1 MAETVLSRS
10 YGRIEGTVRTS
21 VVRWAA
27 LAGVVG
33 PPLFGAGIVLAT
45 LLQYDFLRGLGWHP
59 IDASPVPYPSALAL
73 GPYGWLQVANFVLFG
88 LLLTVFAVGVHRGVE
103 AGRAGRGAIVGPAL
117 LAAAGVG
124 LVLCGFK
131 TEPDLSA
138 LPQTVHGWLH
148 LIGFFIMAGGLLGS
162 AFAFWRRLRKDDRW
176 RGYGRYS
183 LATGLLAIASFAVPG
198 QASIYLLL
206 AVMLAWVEVLAIGL
220 LTRADQSEG

>member
-1 MAETVLSRS
+1 MAETTLSRS
-10 YGRIEGTVRTS
+10 HGRIEGAARAP

-33 PPLFGAGIVLAT
+33 PPLFGAVIALAT

-88 LLLTVFAVGVHRGVE
+88 LLLLVFAVGLHRGV
-103 AGRAGRGAIVGPAL
+103 GGGRGSKIGPVL
-117 LAAAGVG
+117 LATAGVG
-124 LVLCGFK
+124 LMLCGFK

-138 LPQTVHGWLH
+138 LPQTAHGWLH

-162 AFAFWRRLRKDDRW
+162 AFALWRRLRQDDGW
-176 RGYGRYS
+176 RGYGGYS
-183 LATGLLAIASFAVPG
+183 LATGLLAIVSLTVPG
-198 QASIYLLL
+198 QASTYLLL
-206 AVMLAWVEVLAIGL
+206 AVMLTWVEVLAIRL
-220 LTRADQSEG
+220 LARADQSEG